1 METKKTLRGTITLVI
16 TVIATLLLLVPQALF
31 VRHTNAKYTENMLS
45 YEKSHFLGVTQMA
58 KQHILDFIDNKTE
71 TVYNAGI
78 TLSIIG
84 IDTEDED
91 SYFPSLYTRSKAD
104 EILVFAGDGS
114 LTYGNTKYGSLFLD
128 TAQQALRSEETP
140 ISQLKKCDDG
150 INRIGIASGF
160 LAPDGTKAAIMLL
173 FSQAL
178 LEDVLDSMS
187 LKESGGLGIVDDNG
201 DMVICRS
208 SDELWF
214 KNGQYAFG
222 EGGNPAEQLLS
233 VTRTT
238 DGEKLTAYQSELGIN
253 NWLIVYMLPSE
264 NISLGMDKAL
274 ANVNLYSAVA
284 VFLILGLIAF
294 SAFNIS
300 RVSRHMDLF
309 TRKFSIATKQSA
321 RAAYE
326 YDRRTDRL
334 KFISESEYV
343 KLPKP
348 YMSLMELGTYVHPS
362 DRPAY
367 YQSVSD
373 LRSKGETSVIVRLI
387 NFCGRDV
394 YRWYHVTG
402 TRLTDKGDG
411 KALTIGTVEDI
422 DEQENERLVL
432 HEQAT
437 TDSLT
442 GLRNRAETERA
453 INEYLIRLEENEH
466 SVFALL
472 DLDNFKEINDKY
484 GHDSGDRTLVYFA
497 DKLRTTFRFGDILG
511 RLGGDEFV
519 VYMTLTAD
527 RKIVERRLIEL
538 MDSLAGDDLIGKMG
552 IPPLSCSI
560 GCCIA
565 SRGDTFDAVYKRADN
580 AMYKSKNNG
589 KGQFTLDE

>member
-1 METKKTLRGTITLVI
+1 MVV

-45 YEKSHFLGVTQMA
+45 YEKSHFLGVTAMA
-58 KQHILDFIDNKTE
+58 KQHILDFIENKTE
-71 TVYNAGI
+71 TVYNAGL
-78 TLSIIG
+78 TLSLMG
-84 IDTEDED
+84 VYAEEEER
-91 SYFPSLYTRSKAD
+91 YFPSLYARSKAD
-104 EILVFAGDGS
+104 AILVFADDGS

-128 TAQQALRSEETP
+128 TAQQALSSGEAP

-150 INRIGIASGF
+150 ISRMGIASAF
-160 LAPDGTKAAIMLL
+160 LEPDGTKAAIMLL
-173 FSQAL
+173 FSQAS
-178 LEDVLDSMS
+178 LENVLDNMS
-187 LKESGGLGIVDDNG
+187 LKDSGGLGIVTDNG
-201 DMVICRS
+201 DVLVCRS
-208 SDELWF
+208 SDAPWF
-214 KNGQYAFG
+214 RNRQYTFIESG
-222 EGGNPAEQLLS
+222 NLKDQLINVTLTTGGK
-233 VTRTT
+233 
-238 DGEKLTAYQSELGIN
+238 KLTAYQSELGIN
-253 NWLIVYMLPSE
+253 NWLVVYMLPSE
-264 NISLGMDKAL
+264 NIDLGMDRAL

-284 VFLILGLIAF
+284 VLLILCLIAF
-294 SAFNIS
+294 SAFNINS
-300 RVSRHMDLF
+300 VSRHMYLF
-309 TRKFSIATKQSA
+309 NMKFRIATKQSA

-348 YMSLMELGTYVHPS
+348 YVSLMELGTYVHPS

-387 NFCGRDV
+387 GFCGRDV

-402 TRLTDKGDG
+402 TRLTDKGEG
-411 KALTIGTVEDI
+411 EALTIGTVEDI

-453 INEYLIRLEENEH
+453 INEYLLRLDENEH

-484 GHDSGDRTLVYFA
+484 GHDCGDKTLVYFA

-538 MDSLAGDDLIGKMG
+538 MDSLAGDDLIDKIG

-565 SRGDTFDAVYKRADN
+565 SRGDTFDDVYKRADN
-580 AMYKSKNNG
+580 AMYTSKNNG